1 MTWRRGE
8 VGLLKFLNEIDSP
21 LDLKAMREQ
30 DLPVLCAEIREYL
43 VSVVTEV
50 GGHFASSLGAVE
62 LSVALHYVYDTPKD
76 KICWDVGHQAYV
88 HKILTGRREAL
99 KTIRQSGG
107 ISGFLKRSESEY
119 DDFGAGHASTAISAA
134 LGMAEARAH
143 LKEKHKVVAVIG
155 DGAMTG
161 GLAYEALNNAGA
173 LRSDLL
179 VILNDNKMSI
189 SPNVGAVHH
198 YLTRIITHPQY
209 RRLKHEIWDWMG
221 KVPAVSDHVR
231 EVAKRLD
238 EGVKSMFVP
247 GGFFEDLGF
256 KYFGPADGHNVLEM
270 VELLRRL
277 KEEHRPILLHCLTQ
291 KGKGCDYAEM
301 DPIKWHGVSGKA
313 PSAPKPKVEPGK
325 DAPKV
330 KSGPAYLKILGEQL
344 VFMARRDPKIVA
356 ITAAMAE
363 GTGLNHFAR
372 ELPRQFYDVGI
383 AEAHAVCFAAGLA
396 ASGARPVC
404 AIYSTFLQRAYDQIV
419 HDVALQHLPV
429 VFVLDR
435 AGLVGPDGPTHH
447 GVLDL
452 AYMSCV
458 QGMVVSAPRN
468 GTEFKNLL
476 YTALAQDT
484 HPFAIRYPKD
494 NSLEYDPSEKYEL
507 LPIGQWETLQRGEE
521 VALVATGTMVH
532 VAETAAKILASDG
545 LQVEVVNARYIKPLD
560 EEKLEAVVARC
571 PLIVTM
577 EEGTLKGGFG
587 AQVSAYC
594 QTLALRPAQVI
605 NIAIPDEFVP
615 HGPRNKLLADVG
627 LTPEAVVATVRQ
639 ARETH
644 VYVQDPLDRI
654 SSRS

>member
-1 MTWRRGE
+1 M
-8 VGLLKFLNEIDSP
+8 KFLDQIESP
-21 LDLKAMREQ
+21 HDLKELQ
-30 DLPVLCAEIREYL
+30 EKDLPALCAEIREYL
-43 VSVVTEV
+43 VSVITEI

-99 KTIRQSGG
+99 RTIRQSGG

-134 LGMAEARAH
+134 LGMAEARDR
-143 LKEKHKVVAVIG
+143 LDLNHKVVAVIG

-198 YLTRIITHPQY
+198 YLTQIITHPQY
-209 RRLKHEIWDWMG
+209 RRLKHDIWDWMG
-221 KVPAVSDHVR
+221 KVPAVSEHVR
-231 EVAKRLD
+231 EVARRLD

-256 KYFGPADGHNVLEM
+256 KYFGPADGHDVLEM

-277 KEEHRPILLHCLTQ
+277 KDEHRPILLHCLTQ

-313 PSAPKPKVEPGK
+313 QVAPPPKATPAKGEPAPKT
-325 DAPKV
+325 
-330 KSGPAYLKILGEQL
+330 GPAYLKILGEQL
-344 VFMARRDPKIVA
+344 VHMARRDPKIVA

-372 ELPRQFYDVGI
+372 ELPGQFYDVGI

-447 GVLDL
+447 GVLDI

-458 QGMVVSAPRN
+458 QGMVVTAPRN

-476 YTALAQDT
+476 YTALAQDA
-484 HPFAIRYPKD
+484 HPFSIRYPKD

-507 LPIGQWETLQRGEE
+507 LPIGQWESLQRGEE
-521 VALVATGTMVH
+521 VALLATGTMVH
-532 VAETAAKILASDG
+532 VAETAARILASDG
-545 LQVEVVNARYIKPLD
+545 LQVEVVNCRYIKPLD
-560 EEKLEAVVARC
+560 AERLEAVVARC
-571 PLIVTM
+571 PLIVTI
-577 EEGTLKGGFG
+577 EEGTIMGGFG
-587 AQVSAYC
+587 AQVSAHC
-594 QTLALRPAQVI
+594 QTLALRPSQVI

-615 HGPRNKLLADVG
+615 HGPRSKLLADVG
-627 LTPEAVVATVRQ
+627 LTPEAVVGIVRK
-639 ARETH
+639 ARKTH
-644 VYVQDPLDRI
+644 LYVQDPVDRI
-654 SSRS
+654 SNRS